1 MKPYLL
7 IPKLIEQATWGGTYL
22 LKMKGW
28 ENNDAVAGRKIG
40 QTYELFGGS
49 KLATTLTDSKDA
61 AFVPEWGF
69 ADKPDTIAELFS
81 LTPTQYTTID
91 ALIAQ
96 DATAVLGEKTLNHY
110 GAKMPLLIKLNQA
123 LGNSFQLHVP
133 YEEES
138 NRWEPKPETW
148 LYLEDGLA
156 TMGVKPGVNVA
167 AYKSCCETIDKQM
180 HQLSDAVKSG
190 AMTIEDARKQ
200 AKDIVQQE
208 NPWQYVNLL
217 EVRQGDVVDPS
228 AGGIHHSWEE
238 DTSRFPLG
246 NVVFEIQ
253 LDAMDPVATIRSFDQ
268 GKMKDD
274 GSVRPMN
281 IEDYFRYLKSDPQ
294 SNDISKLHTH
304 PEGRELIT
312 TPFYRLERLEI
323 EGSASQA
330 TDGSF
335 HILHCLE
342 GNCHVVTPEAT
353 VSIHAGHSAFVPA
366 GCTTY
371 EIKSDEKATVLVGSV
386 V

>member
-22 LKMKGW
+22 LQMKGW
-28 ENNDAVAGRKIG
+28 ENHKAVAGRKIG

-49 KLATTLTDSKDA
+49 KLATTLTDSKDV

-69 ADKPDTIAELFS
+69 ADKPDTITELFS
-81 LTPTQYTTID
+81 LTPQQYTTID
-91 ALIAQ
+91 ALISK
-96 DATAVLGEKTLNHY
+96 DARAVLGEKTLKHY

-133 YEEES
+133 FEEKS
-138 NRWEPKPETW
+138 DRWEPKPETW

-167 AYKSCCETIDKQM
+167 AYKACCETIDQHM
-180 HQLSDAVKSG
+180 RTLSEAVKSG
-190 AMTIEDARKQ
+190 ELSIDEARKR
-200 AKDIVQQE
+200 AKQVVQEQ

-238 DTSRFPLG
+238 DTNRFPLG

-281 IEDYFRYLKSDPQ
+281 IEDYFHYLKSDAE

-304 PEGRELIT
+304 PDGRELIT
-312 TPFYRLERLEI
+312 TPFYRLERI
-323 EGSASQA
+323 EVDGLAQEA
-330 TDGSF
+330 TNGSF
-335 HILHCLE
+335 HILHCLA
-342 GNCHVVTPEAT
+342 GSCQIVTPEGT

-366 GCTTY
+366 GCEQY